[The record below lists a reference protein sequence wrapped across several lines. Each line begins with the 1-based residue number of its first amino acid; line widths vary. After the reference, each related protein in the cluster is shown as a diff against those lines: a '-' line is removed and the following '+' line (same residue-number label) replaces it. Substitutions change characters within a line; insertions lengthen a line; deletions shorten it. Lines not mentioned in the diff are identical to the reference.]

1 MFNVRLI
8 VTERPAIFRRDLEKV
23 MELFAEGKLH
33 YALPLKIHDISH
45 IKHTYEEA
53 HRGKNV
59 DKYVFKVSPE
69 SEVEATIDN
78 RPTFKMNQ
86 NETFVIAGG
95 LGGIGRASVGWM
107 AARGTKNLVLLS
119 RFGPRTDPGI
129 KLIEE
134 LKVMGV
140 RVETPAC
147 DVTDINAMR
156 AVFNKLMPE
165 MPPIKG
171 VIQASIIARDSLFDD
186 LEFPDWKVAV
196 ECKTVGSW
204 NLHTG
209 QANYDAGNT
218 YEDAITR
225 YRVSIGEKA
234 VSFDLGAMA
243 DDGILAE
250 DKALLSRVHG
260 YGALDLIKR
269 ETFYGMLDYYCNP
282 DLPLLTPRE
291 SQLAFGLGTAG
302 GDALESLDHARQP
315 MLQPLVLEGQR
326 RSTKTETGTRT
337 TNMKNIE
344 RFRASESLE
353 NAAKLFAEA
362 AIGKLAKSLATMQ
375 DGASVD
381 RNKPLQ
387 AYGVDSLL
395 AIELRNWISRE
406 FNADLAVFET
416 QGSSTLGTLSMLVAG
431 RSTIK
436 HEKWSIME

>member
-45 IKHTYEEA
+45 IKHMYEEA

-171 VIQASIIARDSLFDD
+171 VIQASIIAR
-186 LEFPDWKVAV
+186 
-196 ECKTVGSW
+196 
-204 NLHTG
+204 
-209 QANYDAGNT
+209 ANYDAGNT
-218 YEDAITR
+218 YEDAIAR

-282 DLPLLTPRE
+282 DLPLLTLRE

-315 MLQPLVLEGQR
+315 MLQPLVPEGQR

-353 NAAKLFAEA
+353 NAAELFAEA

-395 AIELRNWISRE
+395 AIELRNWVFRE
-406 FNADLAVFET
+406 FNADVAVFET

>member
-1 MFNVRLI
+1 M
-8 VTERPAIFRRDLEKV
+8 AS
-23 MELFAEGKLH
+23 A
-33 YALPLKIHDISH
+33 S
-45 IKHTYEEA
+45 
-53 HRGKNV
+53 
-59 DKYVFKVSPE
+59 
-69 SEVEATIDN
+69 
-78 RPTFKMNQ
+78 
-86 NETFVIAGG
+86 G
-95 LGGIGRASVGWM
+95 LA
-107 AARGTKNLVLLS
+107 
-119 RFGPRTDPGI
+119 GI
-129 KLIEE
+129 K
-134 LKVMGV
+134 
-140 RVETPAC
+140 
-147 DVTDINAMR
+147 
-156 AVFNKLMPE
+156 
-165 MPPIKG
+165 
-171 VIQASIIARDSLFDD
+171 
-186 LEFPDWKVAV
+186 
-196 ECKTVGSW
+196 
-204 NLHTG
+204 G